1 MFVASRSARAQLRLL
16 WPSVVLICCLSACS
30 ADGVGDNV
38 GGAGLDATG
47 GGGQT
52 CTGAFC
58 LEDDVRIELNPTSLT
73 FLDLEPGES
82 AEADVQIRNV
92 GSRGVLH
99 VTAMTFIQGSDEFS
113 VVGPPVGSP
122 LPPALP
128 PGQAATIRVR
138 YAPKAAGNKVAQLVL
153 DNDST
158 EAALQHAVVPIAVHA
173 GSGALKL
180 LPEAID
186 FGGVEKGVSVDKTA
200 KLLNLGTKAVKVESI
215 SLAAEGNAAF
225 SLPTVPALPLQL
237 EPNATTEITV
247 RCNPSVDGTAE
258 TVLRVGYDGDR
269 VAEAP
274 VLAETP
280 GAKILVTPASLN
292 FGVLEKD
299 ASATRTFT
307 VYSNGASA
315 LTVQAIDLSP
325 LSKVKAVS
333 HNAQLPFTLAP
344 GDSKAIDV
352 TLKVDTDLGSTDG
365 IVASLVVASNAGNQP
380 TVALPLLVTG
390 KPCVQEE
397 ASSTVE
403 AVAIGGQVDIV
414 VAIDTSGS
422 MKDEAKA
429 VQQNL
434 NAFAQIISGKKIDVH
449 VVLLADGFG
458 LCVPP
463 PLGGPGC
470 TDATSFR
477 HVKVKVDST
486 DALEKI
492 VSSYPLYKDFLRVG
506 AARHFIVVTDDKSD
520 KDAAWFKSKIA
531 ALGPPGFPDGFTLHG
546 IVSWSD
552 QLAYLPCLGGAGW
565 GGVYLDL
572 AKQTNGEVAS
582 ICTANW
588 ASVFNKIGT
597 NVVSTVKTQC
607 LYPLPLGKDGKVVSP
622 EALDM
627 TWSASD
633 GVQKPAKKVSG
644 PDACP
649 TDSVAWHVDN
659 ANAPTAAVLCP
670 STCDAMA
677 GKTLHFHFGCGG

>member
-1 MFVASRSARAQLRLL
+1 MRRLRGRRRWLGCVGLVWMLAS
-16 WPSVVLICCLSACS
+16 CS
-30 ADGVGDNV
+30 DTGDS
-38 GGAGLDATG
+38 GIGAGAGQDVSG

-52 CTGAFC
+52 CSGAFC
-58 LEDDVRIELNPTSLT
+58 LEDDIRIEVSPTSLT
-73 FLDLEPGES
+73 FLDLEPGET
-82 AEADVQIRNV
+82 AEAEVQIRNV
-92 GSRGVLH
+92 GNRGVLH
-99 VTAMTFIQGSDEFS
+99 VQTMSFVQSGDEFS
-113 VVGPPVGSP
+113 VVAPPAGSA
-122 LPPALP
+122 LPPALQ
-128 PGQAATIRVR
+128 PGGAATFRVR
-138 YAPKAAGNKVAQLVL
+138 YAPKVAGNKVAQLVL

-158 EAALQHAVVPIAVHA
+158 ELALQHAVVPIAVHA

-180 LPEAID
+180 LPDVID
-186 FGGVEKGVSVDKTA
+186 FGGVEKGASIDKTA

-215 SLAAEGNAAF
+215 ALATEGSAAF
-225 SLPTVPALPLQL
+225 SLPTLPALPLLL
-237 EPNATTEITV
+237 EPNATQEITV
-247 RCNPSVDGTAE
+247 RCAPTADGSAE
-258 TVLRVGYDGDR
+258 STLRVGYDGDR
-269 VAEAP
+269 VAEAA

-280 GAKILVTPASLN
+280 GPKILVTPPTLN
-292 FGVLEKD
+292 FGVLAKD
-299 ASATRTFT
+299 ASAVRTFT
-307 VYSNGASA
+307 VYSNGASP
-315 LTVQAIDLSP
+315 LTVQAVDLSP
-325 LSKVKAVS
+325 LSKVKAVT

-344 GDSKAIDV
+344 GESKAIDV
-352 TLKVDTDLGSTDG
+352 TLTVDVELGTFDG
-365 IVASLVVASNAGNQP
+365 IVASLVVGSNAGNQP
-380 TVALPLLVTG
+380 SASVPLLVTG

-397 ASSTVE
+397 ASSSVE

-520 KDAAWFKSKIA
+520 KDGAWFKSKIA

-552 QLAYLPCLGGAGW
+552 QFAYLPCLGGAGW
-565 GGVYLDL
+565 GGVYIDL
-572 AKQTNGEVAS
+572 AQQTQGEIAS

-588 ASVFNKIGT
+588 TAVFNKIGT

-607 LYPLPLGKDGKVVSP
+607 LYPLPVGADGKVVSP
-622 EALDM
+622 GALDM
-627 TWSASD
+627 TWSIGD
-633 GVQKPAKKVSG
+633 GTQKPATQVSG

-649 TDSVAWHVDN
+649 TDAVAWHVDN

-670 STCDAMA
+670 ATCDAMA